1 MASESPAEPS
11 PEPPTGEVA
20 AGRPAGSP
28 YGKAFVIINRRAGK
42 GARHPDEFARALT
55 EVGLDYELTVTE
67 RRHHALELARG
78 AIDNGS
84 RFLVA
89 VGGDGTIHEV
99 VNGMMGPDGPRNPEA
114 VLGIVSAGSGSDF
127 ARTFGLPDDVT
138 HGLQHLTG
146 DGYVEIDC
154 GRVTYTTEEGEA
166 TRYFPNIA
174 EAGLG
179 ADVVVRAEHLP
190 RRLGRSRY
198 LVGFW
203 LSLARFKPCS
213 GRVQVAER
221 SYEGRIA
228 NVVVANCQFFGGGMH
243 VAPKASPM
251 DGRFDVLVQTGSKS
265 DYVATIRKIFKG
277 THIPSPNIKEFRGR
291 RVEVTT
297 SRPVRLEADGEPLG
311 TTPATFAIVENAL
324 KIKV

>member
-1 MASESPAEPS
+1 MAAKPPAEP
-11 PEPPTGEVA
+11 PPDVEPGPTPPLAEDAGGRPTG
-20 AGRPAGSP
+20 SP
-28 YGKAFVIINRRAGK
+28 FGKAFVIVNRRAGK
-42 GARHPDEFARALT
+42 GARRPGDFAKALT
-55 EVGLDYELTVTE
+55 AAGLDYELTITQ
-67 RRHHALELARG
+67 RRHHALELARE
-78 AIDNGS
+78 AIDNGYTL
-84 RFLVA
+84 LVA

-99 VNGMMGPDGPRNPEA
+99 VNGMMGPDGPRNPDA

-127 ARTFGLPDDVT
+127 ARTFGLPDDVD
-138 HGLQHLTG
+138 HGLEHLTG
-146 DGYVEIDC
+146 GSYVEIDC
-154 GRVTYTTEEGEA
+154 GKVTYTTEDGEA

-179 ADVVVRAEHLP
+179 AEVVVRAEHLP

-203 LSLARFKPCS
+203 LSLARFKPCT

-228 NVVVANCQFFGGGMH
+228 NLVVANCQFFGGGMH

-251 DGRFDVLVQTGSKS
+251 DGRFDVLVQIGSKA
-265 DYVATIRKIFKG
+265 DYVATITKIFKG

-291 RVEVTT
+291 QVELTT
-297 SRPVRLEADGEPLG
+297 SRPVRLEADGE
-311 TTPATFAIVENAL
+311 
-324 KIKV
+324 

>member
-1 MASESPAEPS
+1 MI
-11 PEPPTGEVA
+11 V
-20 AGRPAGSP
+20 
-28 YGKAFVIINRRAGK
+28 NRRAGK
-42 GARHPDEFARALT
+42 GARHPDEFAKALT
-55 EVGLDYELTVTE
+55 EVGIDFELTVTQ

-78 AIDNGS
+78 AIDNGY

-99 VNGMMGPDGPRNPEA
+99 VNGMMGPDGPRNPDA
-114 VLGIVSAGSGSDF
+114 VLGVVSAGSGADF
-127 ARTFGLPDDVT
+127 ARTFGLPDDVD
-138 HGLQHLTG
+138 HGLEHLTG
-146 DGYVEIDC
+146 DGYVQIDC
-154 GRVTYTTEEGEA
+154 GKVTYTTDEGEA

-179 ADVVVRAEHLP
+179 AEVVVRAEHLP

-213 GRVQVAER
+213 GTVKVAER

-228 NVVVANCQFFGGGMH
+228 NIVIANCQFFGGGMH

-251 DGRFDVLVQTGSKS
+251 DGRFDVLVQIGSKA
-265 DYVATIRKIFKG
+265 DYVATITKIFKG
-277 THIPSPNIKEFRGR
+277 THIPSPKIKEFRGR
-291 RVEVTT
+291 QVEVTT
-297 SRPVRLEADGEPLG
+297 SRPLRLEADGEPLG
-311 TTPATFAIVENAL
+311 TTPATFTVIENAL